1 MNQDFRKDV
10 WSDLWY
16 WVPLLV
22 YAGAIIY
29 LSSLSVPKQEFAGLV
44 HIMKAMLPSQ
54 RDVFSI
60 ISDKYYHIA
69 EYAILGVLT
78 YRAIR
83 YSWGKSLGA
92 SAGMLAMLCIIV
104 FGCSDEVHQWFTPL
118 RETDGW
124 DLLADTIG
132 GFLGVS
138 AWEVVRN
145 IPLIRV
151 LDETIPLKLQMTMGM
166 LSFKV

>member
-1 MNQDFRKDV
+1 
-10 WSDLWY
+10 
-16 WVPLLV
+16 
-22 YAGAIIY
+22 
-29 LSSLSVPKQEFAGLV
+29 
-44 HIMKAMLPSQ
+44 
-54 RDVFSI
+54 
-60 ISDKYYHIA
+60 
-69 EYAILGVLT
+69 
-78 YRAIR
+78 
-83 YSWGKSLGA
+83 
-92 SAGMLAMLCIIV
+92 MLAMLCIIV